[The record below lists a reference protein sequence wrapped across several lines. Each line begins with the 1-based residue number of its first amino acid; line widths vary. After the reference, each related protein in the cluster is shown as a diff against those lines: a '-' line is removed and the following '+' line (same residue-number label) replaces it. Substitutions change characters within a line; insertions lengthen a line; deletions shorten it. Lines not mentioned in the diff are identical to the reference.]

1 MFIYWHLITTC
12 ENLLDCIPTSRAL
25 TVAVWL
31 YSVQLLCASTNCV
44 CEVSTDSWII
54 AMAVS
59 SFERSL
65 AEEKLHDAEQRLR
78 RSLQQ
83 ILVIDA
89 QIREL
94 EILYKRAQKSKK
106 NASRY
111 NLRLKLSVVSGKS
124 DYSLLAISIQLLAP
138 SLLFYWS
145 AEWDR
150 SIISLLTISII
161 FPGSDSKFYMTIH
174 NSCTPRQ

>member
-1 MFIYWHLITTC
+1 MSARTPL
-12 ENLLDCIPTSRAL
+12 SR
-25 TVAVWL
+25 VDSL
-31 YSVQLLCASTNCV
+31 YV
-44 CEVSTDSWII
+44 
-54 AMAVS
+54 MAVS

-65 AEEKLHDAEQRLR
+65 TEEKLHDAEQRLR

-111 NLRLKLSVVSGKS
+111 NLRLKLSVVSGELKFSRIATTVECLS
-124 DYSLLAISIQLLAP
+124 DIWCKDPVPAVCEFSVQ
-138 SLLFYWS
+138 WS
-145 AEWDR
+145 HYNIVIA
-150 SIISLLTISII
+150 
-161 FPGSDSKFYMTIH
+161 
-174 NSCTPRQ
+174 

>member
-1 MFIYWHLITTC
+1 MGSALSSVLVQFVC
-12 ENLLDCIPTSRAL
+12 LLGL
-25 TVAVWL
+25 H
-31 YSVQLLCASTNCV
+31 YSA
-44 CEVSTDSWII
+44 E
-54 AMAVS
+54 S

-65 AEEKLHDAEQRLR
+65 TEEKLHDAEQRLR

-111 NLRLKLSVVSGKS
+111 NLRLKLSVVSGIKMMYHHYS
-124 DYSLLAISIQLLAP
+124 SSKREEINKLRTQLFGDDYQLGNNRN
-138 SLLFYWS
+138 
-145 AEWDR
+145 EQ
-150 SIISLLTISII
+150 
-161 FPGSDSKFYMTIH
+161 M
-174 NSCTPRQ
+174 

>member
-1 MFIYWHLITTC
+1 
-12 ENLLDCIPTSRAL
+12 
-25 TVAVWL
+25 
-31 YSVQLLCASTNCV
+31 
-44 CEVSTDSWII
+44 
-54 AMAVS
+54 MAVS

-65 AEEKLHDAEQRLR
+65 TEEKLHDAEQRLR

-111 NLRLKLSVVSGKS
+111 NLRLKLSVVSGKLS
-124 DYSLLAISIQLLAP
+124 VIQKCYSAIASTRMAANVNWSI
-138 SLLFYWS
+138 
-145 AEWDR
+145 
-150 SIISLLTISII
+150 T
-161 FPGSDSKFYMTIH
+161 MM
-174 NSCTPRQ
+174 

>member
-1 MFIYWHLITTC
+1 
-12 ENLLDCIPTSRAL
+12 
-25 TVAVWL
+25 
-31 YSVQLLCASTNCV
+31 
-44 CEVSTDSWII
+44 
-54 AMAVS
+54 MAVS

-65 AEEKLHDAEQRLR
+65 TEEKLHDAEQRLR

-111 NLRLKLSVVSGKS
+111 NLRLKLSVVSGE
-124 DYSLLAISIQLLAP
+124 YSSTSGTMAWLV
-138 SLLFYWS
+138 
-145 AEWDR
+145 R
-150 SIISLLTISII
+150 
-161 FPGSDSKFYMTIH
+161 
-174 NSCTPRQ
+174 